1 MKLFIFH
8 GYTKNDANKNQ
19 QPTNIAKVE
28 RICTDFYIYL
38 STSCPYIRLGLGI
51 TQVNFASALDFDYI
65 CIIEKN

>member
-38 STSCPYIRLGLGI
+38 CYCTYDVL
-51 TQVNFASALDFDYI
+51 VSA
-65 CIIEKN
+65 